1 MGKVWVRAKS
11 IVHAEENGKVRS
23 YHPGD
28 WLQIGR
34 QQARECLARNEI
46 EILKSVVLRSVQDLS
61 GCAIVTTEAMAEP
74 DLSFFAGTFPG
85 VPIEQYLGDYPEHN
99 RFLLWDMAA
108 KLKRD
113 LILTGFDL
121 LYNWQL
127 AVPLLDYSVLAES
140 AGTDE
145 ERQETK
151 AVIHD
156 LRVPIYDCRVIFAR
170 QCKETRKLFEL
181 WDGSQLGF
189 LQALYQTIP
198 AVLALPPSWV
208 LE

>member
-11 IVHAEENGKVRS
+11 IVHAEENGKIRP

-34 QQARECLARNEI
+34 QQARDCLSRGEI
-46 EILKSVVLRSVQDLS
+46 EILKPVVLRSVQDLS
-61 GCAIVTTEAMAEP
+61 GCAILTTESMAEP

-85 VPIEQYLGDYPEHN
+85 VPIEQHLGNYPEYN
-99 RFLLWDMAA
+99 RSLLWDTRAT
-108 KLKRD
+108 LRRE
-113 LILTGFDL
+113 LILTGFEL
-121 LYNWQL
+121 LYKWQL
-127 AVPLLDYSVLAES
+127 AVPLLDYNILAENV
-140 AGTDE
+140 GTDE
-145 ERQETK
+145 ERQKTK

-189 LQALYQTIP
+189 LRALYQSRP
-198 AVLALPPSWV
+198 VVNALPPSWI
-208 LE
+208 LK